1 MARSVQA
8 DRRPVGAPARAGAPV
23 LRVVEGGAGTRPAT
37 RPARAVAPE
46 VAGRKDA
53 LRLGALTAA
62 LTGFGL
68 VMILSASP
76 AVAIADY
83 GSPWALFERQIMWI
97 AVGGAGF
104 AVAARFDLA
113 RVRRLAVPALV
124 VGFFL
129 LVVVLAPHIGKTA
142 GGSSRWIGAGPV
154 RIQPSELMK
163 LAFAVFAADLVA
175 RREHRSDHFGS
186 LVRPLG
192 VVLAAAGI
200 LILKQPDMGTAIV
213 LVCIGAAVLFAGG
226 VHGRMLAGV
235 VAVLVGLGSIVALAA
250 PYRRA
255 RLLSFVDP
263 FAHASTTGYQV
274 VQSLSSLGSGHLA
287 GAGIGAP
294 FANWFL
300 PNAQTDFIFAVVGND
315 LGFAGAAL
323 LLVAFAAFGWLGIR
337 IAARTQDR
345 FASLLVTAITCWVV
359 FQALINVGGVIG
371 ILPETGI
378 PLPFLSFGGS
388 SLVVV
393 LVATGLLVNIARRP
407 RALVGERPRAA
418 TSPSSRRRADAPER
432 RAAPPPSATVR
443 GRPRAAGPAARR
455 NGSAPRLGTASR

>member
-1 MARSVQA
+1 M
-8 DRRPVGAPARAGAPV
+8 
-23 LRVVEGGAGTRPAT
+23 
-37 RPARAVAPE
+37 
-46 VAGRKDA
+46 
-53 LRLGALTAA
+53 
-62 LTGFGL
+62 
-68 VMILSASP
+68 
-76 AVAIADY
+76 AIADY
-83 GSPWALFERQIMWI
+83 GSPWALFERQVMWI

-104 AVAARFDLA
+104 AVAARL
-113 RVRRLAVPALV
+113 RPRPGCVGSRCRLLV

-154 RIQPSELMK
+154 RIQPSELAK

-443 GRPRAAGPAARR
+443 GRPLRRRAGGAPQRIRAAPRDGVEMRGLSRRGPA
-455 NGSAPRLGTASR
+455 PRGGRSPDGPDETVSR

>member
-8 DRRPVGAPARAGAPV
+8 DRRQVAGSARAGVPV
-23 LRVVEGGAGTRPAT
+23 LRVVEGGAGS
-37 RPARAVAPE
+37 RPARAPARAAAPE

-53 LRLGALTAA
+53 LRLGALAAA
-62 LTGFGL
+62 LTAFGL

-83 GSPWALFERQIMWI
+83 GSPWALFERQFMWI
-97 AVGGAGF
+97 LIGAAGF
-104 AVAARFDLA
+104 AVAARLDLV

-124 VGFFL
+124 LGFFL

-154 RIQPSELMK
+154 RVQPSELMK

-175 RREHRSDHFGS
+175 RREHRADHFAS

-213 LVCIGAAVLFAGG
+213 LVCIGTAVLFAAG

-235 VAVLVGLGSIVALAA
+235 VAVLVGLGSVVALAA

-255 RLLSFVDP
+255 RLLSFINP
-263 FAHASTTGYQV
+263 FAHASGTGYQV

-315 LGFAGAAL
+315 LGFVGAVAL
-323 LLVAFAAFGWLGIR
+323 LLAFAAFGWLGIR
-337 IAARTQDR
+337 IAARTEDR

-393 LVATGLLVNIARRP
+393 LIGTGLLVNIARRP
-407 RALVGERPRAA
+407 RAVATGQARQASAA
-418 TSPSSRRRADAPER
+418 RRRAGTPER
-432 RAAPPPSATVR
+432 RSAPPRPA
-443 GRPRAAGPAARR
+443 GRPRPAAPAPAGRR
-455 NGSAPRLGTASR
+455 NAAAARLGTVSR